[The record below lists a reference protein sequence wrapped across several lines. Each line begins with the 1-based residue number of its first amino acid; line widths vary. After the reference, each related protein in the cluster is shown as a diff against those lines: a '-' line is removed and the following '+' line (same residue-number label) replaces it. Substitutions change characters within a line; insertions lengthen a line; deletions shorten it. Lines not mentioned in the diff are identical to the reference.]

1 MSMKIKTASW
11 FLKNPK
17 YIPQIFQV
25 LKRTRNKQF
34 ENSGPEATEWCR
46 KNCISVKA
54 ALEKL
59 VNTSEPTNLENL
71 FPEELRK
78 AKFLAENCPVK
89 MGGEGAIN
97 FVYDLVKNSKAKQ
110 LLETGVAYG
119 WSSLAILLAIKDRP
133 DTVLISNDMPYIS
146 MGNDDYVGC
155 IIPESLRTKWQ
166 LQRLPDI
173 KGIPLALKKFNHSI
187 NLCHYDSDKSY
198 TARMWASPLIWS
210 ALTPGGLFV
219 ADDINDNLA
228 FKHFCNSVQ
237 RIPVIIEHQGKY
249 VGVIVK

>member
-1 MSMKIKTASW
+1 MKIKTVSW

-17 YIPQIFQV
+17 YIPQIFQI

-34 ENSGPEATEWCR
+34 ENSGPEAKEWCR

-59 VNTSEPTNLENL
+59 VNTSELTNLENL

-78 AKFLAENCPVK
+78 AKLVAENCPVK

-97 FVYDLVKNSKAKQ
+97 FIYDLVENSKARHF
-110 LLETGVAYG
+110 LETGVAYG
-119 WSSLAILLAIKDRP
+119 WSSLSILLAIKYRRDA
-133 DTVLISNDMPYIS
+133 VLISNDMPYIN
-146 MGNDDYVGC
+146 MGNDDYIGC

-173 KGIPLALKKFNHSI
+173 KGIPLALKKFNYSI
-187 NLCHYDSDKSY
+187 DFCHYDSDKSY
-198 TARMWASPLIWS
+198 TARMWASSLIWS
-210 ALTPGGLFV
+210 ALTQGGFFV
-219 ADDINDNLA
+219 VDDINDNLA
-228 FKHFCNSVQ
+228 FKHFCETVQ
-237 RIPVIIEHQGKY
+237 RKPVIIEHQNKY
-249 VGVIVK
+249 VGVVVK